1 MSSSSKL
8 RGRAGAI
15 FERRYTSCRS
25 CTTKTTSKC
34 DTDRVATAQAASTI
48 FPRRCKP
55 RPKIAVAMSGGVD
68 SSVAAHVLLKTRRAS
83 REEGTLVS
91 EEVDV
96 IGLHMSNW
104 NALDEDNETS
114 SKPGTSDRGMDNKTH
129 LGYDQST
136 SGSTF
141 CQSSER
147 EYTDAKS
154 VADHL
159 SIPLHRVSFASEY
172 WTSVFEPFVESMSQD
187 GRSSP
192 NPDFGCNTYI
202 KFGAMRN
209 YARDRLGADWIAT
222 GHYAQLW
229 HRHLSTRDE
238 SDGGIFEQWMA
249 EQSEDLGCQVRE
261 SISNRPEEEWLLAE
275 TETEGIGHLPPMLLA
290 GADRGKDQSYFLSG
304 VKTEALRDVIFPLG
318 GSYKS
323 QPSSSS
329 HPTVRDIASEAGI
342 PTASKRD
349 SMGICFIGKRKFG
362 NFMSQYM
369 LEPPRAGSFV
379 DVDTGQVVGRHDG
392 SLYYTVGQGAKI
404 PGVGSRYFVCDK
416 GSGDDSNTV
425 FVCDGTHHPALFS
438 DELAADFSS
447 FNWIGLGRSDCELDH
462 IPRPLREGKTIDV
475 WARTRHLQPLARCT
489 VRWDRDGGK
498 LRMKFH
504 RAIRAITPGQI
515 VCLYAGEEGLIC
527 LGGGPIESRG
537 KSYFECGMDLALS
550 SIHPSGHNDLSL
562 SSKA

>member
-1 MSSSSKL
+1 MSVSSKL

-15 FERRYTSCRS
+15 LFERRRYASCRS
-25 CTTKTTSKC
+25 CSTKTTC
-34 DTDRVATAQAASTI
+34 HTDRVAIEAAKI
-48 FPRRCKP
+48 PPRRCKP

-68 SSVAAHVLLKTRRAS
+68 SSVAAHVMLKTKHAS
-83 REEGTLVS
+83 REEGALV
-91 EEVDV
+91 EVV
-96 IGLHMSNW
+96 GLHMSNW
-104 NALDEDNETS
+104 NALDEDNEAS
-114 SKPGTSDRGMDNKTH
+114 SNPGSSIGNKTD

-136 SGSTF
+136 SGSAF
-141 CQSSER
+141 CQSSEK
-147 EYTDAKS
+147 EYTDAKA

-172 WTSVFEPFVESMSQD
+172 WMSVFEPFVASMSQD

-202 KFGAMRN
+202 KFGAMRD
-209 YARDRLGADWIAT
+209 YARDRLDADWIAT

-229 HRHLSTRDE
+229 HRNLSTRGEGD
-238 SDGGIFEQWMA
+238 SSIFGRWMA
-249 EQSEDLGCQVRE
+249 EQAEDLGCQVRE
-261 SISNRPEEEWLLAE
+261 SISNRPEEEWLLAGTD
-275 TETEGIGHLPPMLLA
+275 TEATRGHLPPMLLA

-304 VKTEALRDVIFPLG
+304 VKTDALRDVIFPLG

-323 QPSSSS
+323 HSTSSQ
-329 HPTVRDIASEAGI
+329 PTVRDIAIEAGI

-349 SMGICFIGKRKFG
+349 SMGICFIGKRNFG

-369 LEPPRAGSFV
+369 LEPPRPGNFV

-392 SLYYTVGQGAKI
+392 SLYYTVGQGARI
-404 PGVGSRYFVCDK
+404 SGVGSRYFVCDK
-416 GSGDDSNTV
+416 GSGEDSNTV
-425 FVCDGTHHPALFS
+425 FVCNGTHHPALFS
-438 DELAADFSS
+438 DEVAADFSS
-447 FNWIGLGRSDCELDH
+447 FNWIGLGRSDFELDH

-489 VRWDRDGGK
+489 VRWDRDGDK

-504 RAIRAITPGQI
+504 RAIRAITSGQI
-515 VCLYAGEEGLIC
+515 VCLYAGNDGLIC

-562 SSKA
+562 QIQHTELK

>member
-1 MSSSSKL
+1 M
-8 RGRAGAI
+8 RGEPAI
-15 FERRYTSCRS
+15 LGGGTLPAESG
-25 CTTKTTSKC
+25 TTKTTPKC
-34 DTDRVATAQAASTI
+34 DTDLFATAQAAAI
-48 FPRRCKP
+48 PPRRCKP

-68 SSVAAHVLLKTRRAS
+68 SSVAAHVLLNTKRAS
-83 REEGTLVS
+83 RAEEGTLVS

-96 IGLHMSNW
+96 VGLHMSNW
-104 NALDEDNETS
+104 NALDEDREASRNPGPS
-114 SKPGTSDRGMDNKTH
+114 SGTKTD

-136 SGSTF
+136 SSSAF
-141 CQSSER
+141 CQSSEK

-172 WTSVFEPFVESMSQD
+172 WMSVFEPFVASMSQD
-187 GRSSP
+187 SRSSP
-192 NPDFGCNTYI
+192 NPDFGCNTHI

-229 HRHLSTRDE
+229 HRNLPTRDE
-238 SDGGIFEQWMA
+238 RESSSIFEHWMA
-249 EQSEDLGCQVRE
+249 TQSEDLGCQVRE
-261 SISNRPEEEWLLAE
+261 SISGRAEEEWLLAE

-304 VKTEALRDVIFPLG
+304 VKTESFRDVIFPLG
-318 GSYKS
+318 RSYKS
-323 QPSSSS
+323 QQPTSSSQ
-329 HPTVRDIASEAGI
+329 PTVRDIAIEAGI

-349 SMGICFIGKRKFG
+349 SVGICFIGKRNFG
-362 NFMSQYM
+362 GFMSQYM
-369 LEPPRAGSFV
+369 PEPPRPGNFV
-379 DVDTGQVVGRHDG
+379 DVDTGKVVGRHDG
-392 SLYYTVGQGAKI
+392 SLYYTVGQGARI
-404 PGVGSRYFVCDK
+404 SGVGTRYFVCDK

-438 DELAADFSS
+438 DELAVDFSS
-447 FNWIGLGRSDCELDH
+447 FNWIGLGRSGRELDH
-462 IPRPLREGKTIDV
+462 VPRPLREGKTIDA
-475 WARTRHLQPLARCT
+475 WARTRHLQPLVRCT
-489 VRWDRDGGK
+489 VRWDRDGEK

-515 VCLYAGEEGLIC
+515 ACLYAGKEGLIC

-537 KSYFECGMDLALS
+537 KSYFECGMDLALP

-562 SSKA
+562 SS